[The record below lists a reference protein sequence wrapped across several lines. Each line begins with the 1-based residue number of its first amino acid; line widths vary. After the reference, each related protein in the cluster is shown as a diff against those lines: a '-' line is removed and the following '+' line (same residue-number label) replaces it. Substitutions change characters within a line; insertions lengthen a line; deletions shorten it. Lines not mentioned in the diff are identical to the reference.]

1 MCISRAKPAGFL
13 RICAYQPGRAVPG
26 EGGSPQGGPAPLVPT
41 KLGVLARYRD
51 RLPIGD
57 ATPDVDL
64 HEGSTPLVPSRSI
77 ARALGLR
84 QLYFKYEGLN
94 PTGSFKDRG
103 MVVAVAKALEEGSR
117 VLMCASTG
125 NTSASM
131 AAYAARMGVRAI
143 VVVPN
148 GEIAMNKLS
157 QALMYGA
164 KVIALKGN
172 FDTALDAVR
181 ELTSRYPVA
190 LMNSVNPNRIE
201 GQKTAAFEI
210 VDELG
215 DAPDYLVLPVGNAGN
230 ITAYWKGFREY
241 HAAGR
246 ATRLPR
252 MVGAQADGAAPIV
265 AGHPVEHPKTV
276 ASAIRIGNP
285 ASWEGATT
293 ARDESGGT
301 IAAVTDTEILAAQV
315 RLASSEGLFCEPA
328 SAAPLALLFRL
339 VREGRIQR
347 DATSVVVLTGSG
359 LKDPDAALGNVEPP
373 IELEGDARTLA
384 KVLKL

>member
-1 MCISRAKPAGFL
+1 M
-13 RICAYQPGRAVPG
+13 
-26 EGGSPQGGPAPLVPT
+26 
-41 KLGVLARYRD
+41 GVIARYREH
-51 RLPIGD
+51 LPVGP
-57 ATPDVDL
+57 ATPEIDL
-64 HEGSTPLVPSRSI
+64 HEGSTPLVPSRNI
-77 ARALGLR
+77 GRALGLKN
-84 QLYFKYEGLN
+84 LYFKYEGLN

-103 MVVAVAKALEEGSR
+103 MVVAVAKALEAGSR

-131 AAYAARMGVRAI
+131 AAYAARAGVRAI
-143 VVVPN
+143 VVVPS

-164 KVIALKGN
+164 KVIALKGT
-172 FDTALDAVR
+172 FDSALDTVR
-181 ELTSRYPVA
+181 DLTSRYDVA
-190 LMNSVNPNRIE
+190 LMNSVNPNRVE

-210 VDELG
+210 VDVLG

-241 HAAGR
+241 HAAGKS
-246 ATRLPR
+246 TRLPR
-252 MVGAQADGAAPIV
+252 MVGAQAEGAAPIV
-265 AGHPVEHPKTV
+265 NGHPVAQPKTV

-285 ASWEGATT
+285 ASWEGATS

-301 IAAVTDTEILAAQV
+301 IAAVTDTEILSAQV
-315 RLASSEGLFCEPA
+315 QLASSEGLFAEPA

-339 VREGRIQR
+339 VREGKIEK
-347 DATSVVVLTGSG
+347 DAITVVVLTGSG
-359 LKDPDAALGNVEPP
+359 LKDPDAALKNVEPP
-373 IELEGDARTLA
+373 IELDGDARTLA

>member
-1 MCISRAKPAGFL
+1 
-13 RICAYQPGRAVPG
+13 V
-26 EGGSPQGGPAPLVPT
+26 
-41 KLGVLARYRD
+41 GVIARYREH
-51 RLPIGD
+51 LPVGP
-57 ATPDVDL
+57 ATPEIDL
-64 HEGSTPLVPSRSI
+64 QEGSTPLVPSRNI
-77 ARALGLR
+77 GKALGLKN
-84 QLYFKYEGLN
+84 LYFKYEGLN

-103 MVVAVAKALEEGSR
+103 MVVAVAKALEAGSR

-131 AAYAARMGVRAI
+131 AAYAARAGVRAI
-143 VVVPN
+143 VVVPS

-164 KVIALKGN
+164 KVIALKGT
-172 FDTALDAVR
+172 FDTALEAVR
-181 ELTSRYPVA
+181 DLTSRYNVA
-190 LMNSVNPNRIE
+190 LMNSVNPNRLE

-210 VDELG
+210 VDVLG

-246 ATRLPR
+246 STRLPR
-252 MVGAQADGAAPIV
+252 MVGAQAEGAAPIV
-265 AGHPVEHPKTV
+265 SGHPVAHPKTI

-285 ASWEGATT
+285 ASWEGATS
-293 ARDESGGT
+293 ARDESGGM
-301 IAAVTDTEILAAQV
+301 IAAVSDTEILSAQV
-315 RLASSEGLFCEPA
+315 QLASSEGLFAEPA

-339 VREGRIQR
+339 VREGKIAK
-347 DATSVVVLTGSG
+347 DAVTVVVLTGSG
-359 LKDPDAALGNVEPP
+359 LKDPDAALKNVEPP
-373 IELEGDARTLA
+373 IELDGDARTLA

>member
-1 MCISRAKPAGFL
+1 M
-13 RICAYQPGRAVPG
+13 
-26 EGGSPQGGPAPLVPT
+26 
-41 KLGVLARYRD
+41 GVIDRYREH
-51 RLPIGD
+51 LPVGPN
-57 ATPDVDL
+57 TPEVDL
-64 HEGSTPLVPSRSI
+64 DEGSTPLVPSRNI
-77 ARALGLR
+77 GKALGLER
-84 QLYFKYEGLN
+84 LFFKYEGLN

-103 MVVAVAKALEEGSR
+103 MVVAVAKALEGGSK

-131 AAYAARMGVRAI
+131 AAYAARTGVRAI
-143 VVVPN
+143 VVVPS

-164 KVIALKGN
+164 KVVALKGN
-172 FDTALDAVR
+172 FDVALEAVR
-181 ELTSRYPVA
+181 DLTSRYPVA
-190 LMNSVNPNRIE
+190 LMNSINPHRLE

-210 VDELG
+210 VDALG
-215 DAPDYLVLPVGNAGN
+215 DAPDYLLLPVGNAGN

-246 ATRLPR
+246 STRLPR
-252 MVGAQADGAAPIV
+252 MVGAQAEGAAPIV
-265 AGHPVEHPKTV
+265 DGHPVAHPKTV

-293 ARDESGGT
+293 ARDESGGL
-301 IAAVTDTEILAAQV
+301 IAAVTDTEILSAQI
-315 RLASSEGLFCEPA
+315 RLANSEGLFAEPA

-339 VREGRIQR
+339 VKEGKIEK
-347 DATSVVVLTGSG
+347 DSTTVVVLTGSG
-359 LKDPDAALGNVEPP
+359 LKDPDAALKNVEPP
-373 IELEGDARTLA
+373 IELDGDARTLA

>member
-1 MCISRAKPAGFL
+1 M
-13 RICAYQPGRAVPG
+13 
-26 EGGSPQGGPAPLVPT
+26 
-41 KLGVLARYRD
+41 GVIARYRAH
-51 RLPIGD
+51 LPVGP
-57 ATPDVDL
+57 ATPEIDL
-64 HEGSTPLVPSRSI
+64 QEGSTPLVPSRNI
-77 ARALGLR
+77 GKALGLKN
-84 QLYFKYEGLN
+84 LYFKYEGLN

-103 MVVAVAKALEEGSR
+103 MVVAVAKALEAGSR

-131 AAYAARMGVRAI
+131 AAYAARAGVRAI
-143 VVVPN
+143 VVVPS

-172 FDTALDAVR
+172 FDTALETVR
-181 ELTSRYPVA
+181 DLTSRYNVA
-190 LMNSVNPNRIE
+190 LMNSVNPNRLE

-210 VDELG
+210 VDVLG
-215 DAPDYLVLPVGNAGN
+215 DAPDYLILPVGNAGN

-246 ATRLPR
+246 STRLPR
-252 MVGAQADGAAPIV
+252 MVGVQAEGAAPIV
-265 AGHPVEHPKTV
+265 SGHPVAHPKTV

-293 ARDESGGT
+293 ARDESGGM
-301 IAAVTDTEILAAQV
+301 IAAVTDTEILQAQV
-315 RLASSEGLFCEPA
+315 QLASSEGLFAEPA

-339 VREGRIQR
+339 VREGKIAK
-347 DATSVVVLTGSG
+347 DAITVVVLTGSG
-359 LKDPDAALGNVEPP
+359 LKDPDAALKNVEPP
-373 IELEGDARTLA
+373 IELDGDARTLA

>member
-1 MCISRAKPAGFL
+1 M
-13 RICAYQPGRAVPG
+13 
-26 EGGSPQGGPAPLVPT
+26 
-41 KLGVLARYRD
+41 GVIARYREH
-51 RLPIGD
+51 LPVGPQ
-57 ATPDVDL
+57 TPEVDL
-64 HEGSTPLVPSRSI
+64 NEGSTPLVPSRNI
-77 ARALGLR
+77 GRALGLSR
-84 QLYFKYEGLN
+84 LFFKYEGLN

-103 MVVAVAKALEEGSR
+103 MVVAVAKALEGGSR

-143 VVVPN
+143 VVVPS

-164 KVIALKGN
+164 KVVALKGN

-190 LMNSVNPNRIE
+190 LMNSVNPNRLE

-210 VDELG
+210 VDALG
-215 DAPDYLVLPVGNAGN
+215 DAPDYLILPVGNAGN

-246 ATRLPR
+246 STRLPR
-252 MVGAQADGAAPIV
+252 MVGAQAEGAAPIV
-265 AGHPVEHPKTV
+265 TGRPIANPRTV

-285 ASWEGATT
+285 ASWEGATS
-293 ARDESGGT
+293 ARDESGGL
-301 IAAVTDTEILAAQV
+301 IAAVTDTEILSAQI
-315 RLASSEGLFCEPA
+315 RLASTEGLFAEPA
-328 SAAPLALLFRL
+328 SAAPLALLIRL
-339 VREGRIQR
+339 VMEGKIEP
-347 DATSVVVLTGSG
+347 DSTTVVVLTGSG
-359 LKDPDAALGNVEPP
+359 LKDPDAALKNVEPP
-373 IELEGDARTLA
+373 IELDGDARTLA

>member
-1 MCISRAKPAGFL
+1 
-13 RICAYQPGRAVPG
+13 V
-26 EGGSPQGGPAPLVPT
+26 
-41 KLGVLARYRD
+41 GVIARYREF
-51 RLPIGD
+51 LPVGPS
-57 ATPDVDL
+57 TPEVDL
-64 HEGSTPLVPSRSI
+64 HEGSTPLVPSRNI
-77 ARALGLR
+77 GRALGLSR
-84 QLYFKYEGLN
+84 LFFKYEGLN

-103 MVVAVAKALEEGSR
+103 MVVAVAKALEAGSR

-143 VVVPN
+143 VVVPS

-164 KVIALKGN
+164 KVVALKGT
-172 FDTALDAVR
+172 FDTALEAVR
-181 ELTSRYPVA
+181 DLTSRYPVA
-190 LMNSVNPNRIE
+190 LMNSINPDRIQ
-201 GQKTAAFEI
+201 GQKTAAFEV
-210 VDELG
+210 VDVLG
-215 DAPDYLVLPVGNAGN
+215 DAPDYLLLPVGNAGN

-246 ATRLPR
+246 STRLPR

-265 AGHPVEHPKTV
+265 AGHPIANPRTV

-285 ASWEGATT
+285 ASWEGATS
-293 ARDESGGT
+293 ARDESGGL
-301 IAAVTDTEILAAQV
+301 IAAVTDTEILAAQI
-315 RLASSEGLFCEPA
+315 RLANTEGLFAEPA

-339 VREGRIQR
+339 VMEGKIEK
-347 DATSVVVLTGSG
+347 DSTTVVVLTGSG
-359 LKDPDAALGNVEPP
+359 LKDPDAALKNVEPP
-373 IELEGDARTLA
+373 IELDGDARTLA

>member
-1 MCISRAKPAGFL
+1 M
-13 RICAYQPGRAVPG
+13 
-26 EGGSPQGGPAPLVPT
+26 
-41 KLGVLARYRD
+41 GVIARYREH
-51 RLPIGD
+51 LPVGP
-57 ATPDVDL
+57 ATPEIDL
-64 HEGSTPLVPSRSI
+64 QEGSTPLVPSRNI
-77 ARALGLR
+77 GKALGLKN
-84 QLYFKYEGLN
+84 LYFKYEGLN

-103 MVVAVAKALEEGSR
+103 MVVAVAKALEAGSR

-131 AAYAARMGVRAI
+131 AAYAARAGVRAI
-143 VVVPN
+143 VVVPS

-172 FDTALDAVR
+172 FDTALETVR
-181 ELTSRYPVA
+181 DLTSRYNVA
-190 LMNSVNPNRIE
+190 LMNSVNPNRLE

-210 VDELG
+210 VDVLG
-215 DAPDYLVLPVGNAGN
+215 DAPDYLILPVGNAGN

-246 ATRLPR
+246 STRLPR
-252 MVGAQADGAAPIV
+252 MVGAQAEGAAPIV
-265 AGHPVEHPKTV
+265 SGHPVAHPKTV

-285 ASWEGATT
+285 ASWEGATS
-293 ARDESGGT
+293 ARDESGGM
-301 IAAVTDTEILAAQV
+301 IAAVTDTEILQAQV
-315 RLASSEGLFCEPA
+315 QLASSEGLFAEPA

-339 VREGRIQR
+339 VREGKIAK
-347 DATSVVVLTGSG
+347 DAITVVVLTGSG
-359 LKDPDAALGNVEPP
+359 LKDPDAALKNVEPP
-373 IELEGDARTLA
+373 IELDGDARTLA

>member
-1 MCISRAKPAGFL
+1 M
-13 RICAYQPGRAVPG
+13 
-26 EGGSPQGGPAPLVPT
+26 
-41 KLGVLARYRD
+41 GVIARYREH
-51 RLPIGD
+51 LPVGP
-57 ATPDVDL
+57 ATPEIDL
-64 HEGSTPLVPSRSI
+64 QEGSTPLVPSRNI
-77 ARALGLR
+77 GKALGLKN
-84 QLYFKYEGLN
+84 LYFKYEGLN

-103 MVVAVAKALEEGSR
+103 MVVAVAKALEAGSR

-131 AAYAARMGVRAI
+131 AAYAARAGVRAI
-143 VVVPN
+143 VVVPS

-164 KVIALKGN
+164 KVIALKGT
-172 FDTALDAVR
+172 FDTALETVR
-181 ELTSRYPVA
+181 DLTSRYNVA
-190 LMNSVNPNRIE
+190 LMNSVNPNRLE

-210 VDELG
+210 VDVLG
-215 DAPDYLVLPVGNAGN
+215 DAPDYLILPVGNAGN

-246 ATRLPR
+246 STRLPR
-252 MVGAQADGAAPIV
+252 MVGAQAEGAAPIV
-265 AGHPVEHPKTV
+265 NGHPVAQPKTV

-293 ARDESGGT
+293 ARDESGGM
-301 IAAVTDTEILAAQV
+301 IAAVTDTEILSAQV
-315 RLASSEGLFCEPA
+315 QLASSEGLFAEPA

-339 VREGRIQR
+339 VREGKIAK
-347 DATSVVVLTGSG
+347 DALTVVVLTGSG
-359 LKDPDAALGNVEPP
+359 LKDPDAALKNVEPP
-373 IELEGDARTLA
+373 IELDGDARTLA

>member
-1 MCISRAKPAGFL
+1 M
-13 RICAYQPGRAVPG
+13 
-26 EGGSPQGGPAPLVPT
+26 
-41 KLGVLARYRD
+41 GVIARYREF
-51 RLPIGD
+51 LPVGPS
-57 ATPDVDL
+57 TPEVDL
-64 HEGSTPLVPSRSI
+64 QEGSTPLVPSRNI
-77 ARALGLR
+77 GRALGLSR
-84 QLYFKYEGLN
+84 LFFKYEGLN

-103 MVVAVAKALEEGSR
+103 MVVAVAKALEAGSR

-143 VVVPN
+143 VVVPS

-164 KVIALKGN
+164 KVVALKGS
-172 FDTALDAVR
+172 FDTALEAVR
-181 ELTSRYPVA
+181 DLTSRYPVA
-190 LMNSVNPNRIE
+190 LMNSINPDRLQ

-210 VDELG
+210 VDALG
-215 DAPDYLVLPVGNAGN
+215 DAPDYLLLPVGNAGN

-246 ATRLPR
+246 STRLPR
-252 MVGAQADGAAPIV
+252 MVGAQAEGAAPIV
-265 AGHPVEHPKTV
+265 SGHPVPNPRTV

-285 ASWEGATT
+285 ASWEGATS
-293 ARDESGGT
+293 ARDESGGL
-301 IAAVTDTEILAAQV
+301 IAAVTDTEILSAQI
-315 RLASSEGLFCEPA
+315 RLANTEGLFAEPA

-339 VREGRIQR
+339 VMEGKIEK
-347 DATSVVVLTGSG
+347 DSTTVVVLTGSG
-359 LKDPDAALGNVEPP
+359 LKDPDAALKNVEPP
-373 IELEGDARTLA
+373 IELDGDARTLA